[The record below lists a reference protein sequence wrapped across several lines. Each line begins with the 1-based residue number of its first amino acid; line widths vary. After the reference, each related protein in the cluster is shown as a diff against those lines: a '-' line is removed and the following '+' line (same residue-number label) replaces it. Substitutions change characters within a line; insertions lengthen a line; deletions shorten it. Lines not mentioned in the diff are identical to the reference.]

1 MLQSRAGE
9 SKAHDKRKR
18 YLGVYRWMLLARVLE
33 ERVATLYRGG
43 RISGGVFLGR
53 GQEALSA
60 AVGTA
65 LKEGDIFAPLIRD
78 MADRLAFGESKPGLA
93 RRAARITRPRC
104 PLRRRP

>member
-9 SKAHDKRKR
+9 SKAHETKQR

-33 ERVATLYRGG
+33 ERVASLYRGG
-43 RISGGVFLGR
+43 KISGGVFLGR

-78 MADRLAFGESKPGLA
+78 MDGRLAS
-93 RRAARITRPRC
+93 
-104 PLRRRP
+104 

>member
-9 SKAHDKRKR
+9 SKAHEKRQR

-33 ERVATLYRGG
+33 ERVASLYRGG

-53 GQEALSA
+53 GQAALSA

-65 LKEGDIFAPLIRD
+65 LKEGDIFDHRVLDAG
-78 MADRLAFGESKPGLA
+78 AAGRLLAGIVELLQKPETL
-93 RRAARITRPRC
+93 
-104 PLRRRP
+104 